1 MLFRSWPTGIAP
13 LSVKDENAWLEVKPN
28 VNWLVALPVL
38 ALPDAKPVVPP
49 KIWVSVWLPPPTKLI
64 VIWIFEPFCPGL
76 RSHRPMTPSIEL
88 PLVKLMVVVCA
99 GLDVEL
105 TTSFHTP
112 PDTLCVAPGTD
123 GVMVKIELTA
133 LKFSTAVKV

>member
-1 MLFRSWPTGIAP
+1 MNASWPTGIAP

-64 VIWIFEPFCPGL
+64 VYSTACANSPRVKKQSERRRF
-76 RSHRPMTPSIEL
+76 PMLL
-88 PLVKLMVVVCA
+88 PLAALVAWV
-99 GLDVEL
+99 LDPL
-105 TTSFHTP
+105 
-112 PDTLCVAPGTD
+112 
-123 GVMVKIELTA
+123 
-133 LKFSTAVKV
+133 